1 MSLICIWTISRYLS
15 YMEKIWEESNKENH
29 CCMISRYG
37 PYMEINMEKRW
48 NKLIIKLLYHFQIL
62 AIYGEN
68 MEGKCNIIIF
78 VTSFQTCIWYKSEPV
93 LYSTHS
99 PHVINNAIDLSGRN
113 VIMISPSISPNSLKY
128 MRTHSFFHHT
138 FIQSWIKIMPESY
151 SP

>member
-1 MSLICIWTISRYLS
+1 MYLDHFQIFIIYGENMGGKKKKKSLLHDFQIWTIYG
-15 YMEKIWEESNKENH
+15 NKH
-29 CCMISRYG
+29 GKKMKQ
-37 PYMEINMEKRW
+37 IN
-48 NKLIIKLLYHFQIL
+48 KLLYHFQIL

-93 LYSTHS
+93 PFCTHS
-99 PHVINNAIDLSGRN
+99 PHVINNAIGLSGRN

-138 FIQSWIKIMPESY
+138 FIQS
-151 SP
+151 